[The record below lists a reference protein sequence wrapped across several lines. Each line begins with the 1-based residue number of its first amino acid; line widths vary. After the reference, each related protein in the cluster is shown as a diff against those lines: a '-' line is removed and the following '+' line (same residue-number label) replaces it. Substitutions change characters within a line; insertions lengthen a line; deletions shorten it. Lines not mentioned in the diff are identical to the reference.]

1 MSTLGRPKGEYRR
14 AQREG
19 TPVSMRCRLLRWVLA
34 GLLLGGSLSSAQ
46 AALSAVSPS
55 VPAAE
60 PASCPPPL
68 PEPTD
73 SQLLAQDRGLLW
85 RATRDGRTVYLF
97 GTLHVGKP
105 QWRALGPL
113 TRAALRASE
122 VLALEI
128 DPSDPALLKALQDT
142 RPTQPLPEPL
152 QQRLDRAF
160 ERACLATDAL
170 VTMHPV
176 LQATTLTMLE
186 ARWLGM
192 DTRFA
197 MEHLLATQA
206 RQQGLRIVA
215 LESAATQI
223 RALVPDDE
231 AATRLLLAQ
240 SLQQLENRSA
250 RRVLGK
256 LGAAWEAGDL
266 AALADYRRWCECAA
280 SEADRQFL
288 RQLNDDR
295 NAPLADGIERLHAL
309 GGKVFVAVGAL
320 HFTGPQ
326 SLLRLLAQRGFKVE
340 RMPFQR

>member
-1 MSTLGRPKGEYRR
+1 MSAGRGLR
-14 AQREG
+14 
-19 TPVSMRCRLLRWVLA
+19 RWVLA
-34 GLLLGGSLSSAQ
+34 GGLLGGGLALAQ
-46 AALSAVSPS
+46 PAAPVVSPARS
-55 VPAAE
+55 ATE
-60 PASCPPPL
+60 PARCPPPL
-68 PEPTD
+68 PELTD
-73 SQLLAQDRGLLW
+73 SQLVAQDRGLLW
-85 RATRDGRTVYLF
+85 RATREGRTIHLF

-128 DPSDPALLKALQDT
+128 DPNDPALLKALQDT
-142 RPTQPLPEPL
+142 RPPQPLPEPL

-160 ERACLATDAL
+160 ERACLTTEALATL
-170 VTMHPV
+170 HPV
-176 LQATTLTMLE
+176 LQATMLTMLE

-231 AATRLLLAQ
+231 AAARLLLAQ
-240 SLQQLENRSA
+240 SLQQLEDRSA

-266 AALADYRRWCECAA
+266 AALADYGRWCECTA
-280 SEADRQFL
+280 SEEDRQFL

-295 NAPLADGIERLHAL
+295 NAPLADGIERLHAQ

-326 SLLRLLAQRGFKVE
+326 SLPRLLAQRGFKVE